1 MQYQDLTLM
10 VTEFGL
16 KREDG
21 KRVAR
26 FKLTVPGVFNE
37 PIAQQFDW
45 DVLNELRKPVA
56 GAQASKEDALALGQA
71 MAEILL
77 PGETR
82 RIVQERLTQMQ
93 AQGKGLRLRLA
104 LPGELHR
111 LPWEFLAINR
121 AGGESTMQDF
131 LALEK
136 HLSIVRQPA
145 TTLPLW
151 TIEPQALDK
160 INAIIALASPSDQPP
175 LDLKLERRTLE
186 AQFGKTERL
195 NPTYFQNATIDNLQ
209 SGDASKVSAHDG
221 KVSVEMCVA
230 AYQSA
235 REGRR
240 ILL

>member
-1 MQYQDLTLM
+1 MQYQDLILM

-21 KRVAR
+21 KRIAR
-26 FKLTVPGVFNE
+26 FKLTIPSVLNE
-37 PIAQQFDW
+37 PIPQFFDW

-56 GAQASKEDALALGQA
+56 SAQASKEDALRRA

-82 RIVQERLTQMQ
+82 RIVLERLTQMQ
-93 AQGKGLRLRLA
+93 AQGKGLRLRLV

-136 HLSIVRQPA
+136 HLSIVCQLT
-145 TTLPLW
+145 TTLS
-151 TIEPQALDK
+151 I
-160 INAIIALASPSDQPP
+160 
-175 LDLKLERRTLE
+175 
-186 AQFGKTERL
+186 
-195 NPTYFQNATIDNLQ
+195 
-209 SGDASKVSAHDG
+209 
-221 KVSVEMCVA
+221 
-230 AYQSA
+230 
-235 REGRR
+235 
-240 ILL
+240 